1 MTYNN
6 ELNKQIY
13 NKTYHLSRKVFSGC
27 KYSKIRLTDMAAA
40 NATVEKLLMFFVGKS
55 TNSLPIQNPE
65 ERLDDFSLR
74 EVGKK
79 A

>member
-1 MTYNN
+1 
-6 ELNKQIY
+6 
-13 NKTYHLSRKVFSGC
+13 
-27 KYSKIRLTDMAAA
+27 MAAA
-40 NATVEKLLMFFVGKS
+40 NATVEKVPMFFVGKS

-74 EVGKK
+74 GVGKK